1 MPLGQLG
8 VEGEEVQHLP
18 KERKDEDVEKGRE
31 PRENN
36 HAPTLRLL
44 SPHVGRVYDFVPYQ
58 AQYILLFWLYYYQ
71 HLIGYAR
78 GGKKRIRTHAFRR
91 DKILVLM

>member
-8 VEGEEVQHLP
+8 VEEEEVQHLP
-18 KERKDEDVEKGRE
+18 EEKKDEDVEKGRE

-44 SPHVGRVYDFVPYQ
+44 SPHVGQ
-58 AQYILLFWLYYYQ
+58 SL
-71 HLIGYAR
+71 
-78 GGKKRIRTHAFRR
+78 
-91 DKILVLM
+91 